1 MAKSVFGKMVKAALG
16 VAGVAAAAAAA
27 GVAYGLNKWAK
38 DEDSRD
44 LKVTTGG
51 VNGLHIHKTDDGKF
65 VVDTKYEWTDAD
77 FEDDGEENGEI
88 VIDLSKKAVEETV
101 EELKEEACCCGEKVK
116 EKVEEVVEKVTCG
129 CEEEAA
135 PEEEAKPE
143 EGDCG
148 CGCDE

>member
-1 MAKSVFGKMVKAALG
+1 MARSVFGKIVKATLG
-16 VAGVAAAAAAA
+16 VAGIAAAAAAA

-77 FEDDGEENGEI
+77 FEDEDEGEANGDI
-88 VIDLSKKAVEETV
+88 IIDLSKRGVEECC
-101 EELKEEACCCGEKVK
+101 EEVCEEVKEGIEEVKECCCEEAEKVA
-116 EKVEEVVEKVTCG
+116 EEVKECC
-129 CEEEAA
+129 CEEE
-135 PEEEAKPE
+135 KPE
-143 EGDCG
+143 E
-148 CGCDE
+148 